1 MHQRR
6 KSRPSRLVRRLIVAL
21 GAVAMLG
28 VLVLVWMRWHEPK
41 SPAERYVITGV
52 RRSDLFP
59 TQVASGRVESAKR
72 TVIDCQLENISVGV
86 SRGGPRAF
94 AGGASTLLSVI
105 PEGTTVKKGEVLA
118 VLDSADYE
126 ELLRLQ
132 RITVE
137 RSKSD
142 KLQAELNL
150 DIAKLQ
156 LQEFTEGTLHETIE
170 DFEGKIFLSRSDLER
185 ANDRLTWSRKMKEKG
200 YAPASQVSTDEYR
213 RAQMALALTQQD
225 SAYALFKKFT
235 APKTAHVLGAAVEEA
250 TTLLHYEEMRL
261 NRHLGRLAM
270 LEKQVE
276 NCTIRAPH
284 DGFLIY
290 ANNGDRAIV
299 IEPGVP
305 VRQKQHLF
313 YLPDLNEMEV
323 VALLSQA
330 IIDKVGPGMRAK
342 VQVEGVPNLE
352 IEGHVASV
360 APMAT
365 FNFRSDVQYFEGIV
379 KIENNPPGLRPG
391 MSAEIEIAMPP
402 RNNVLAVPSEA
413 IRSEDG
419 HDVCLVVHDD
429 VLERRE
435 VKLGQ
440 VTSDLSEVTQGLEE
454 GEQVVLNP
462 LSEDASKD
470 ATSVAS
476 DPPAAVT
483 SVSHPAPASGVVA
496 ALH

>member
-1 MHQRR
+1 
-6 KSRPSRLVRRLIVAL
+6 
-21 GAVAMLG
+21 
-28 VLVLVWMRWHEPK
+28 
-41 SPAERYVITGV
+41 
-52 RRSDLFP
+52 
-59 TQVASGRVESAKR
+59 
-72 TVIDCQLENISVGV
+72 
-86 SRGGPRAF
+86 
-94 AGGASTLLSVI
+94 
-105 PEGTTVKKGEVLA
+105 
-118 VLDSADYE
+118 
-126 ELLRLQ
+126 
-132 RITVE
+132 
-137 RSKSD
+137 
-142 KLQAELNL
+142 
-150 DIAKLQ
+150 
-156 LQEFTEGTLHETIE
+156 
-170 DFEGKIFLSRSDLER
+170 
-185 ANDRLTWSRKMKEKG
+185 
-200 YAPASQVSTDEYR
+200 
-213 RAQMALALTQQD
+213 
-225 SAYALFKKFT
+225 
-235 APKTAHVLGAAVEEA
+235 VLGAAVEEA
-250 TTLLHYEEMRL
+250 TTLLHYEELRL
-261 NRHLGRLAM
+261 QRHLQRLAM

-299 IEPGVP
+299 IEPGLP

-313 YLPDLNEMEV
+313 YLPDLNDMEV
-323 VALLSQA
+323 VAMLNQE

-342 VQVEGVPNLE
+342 VQVEGAPNLD

-379 KIENNPPGLRPG
+379 KIENTPQGLRPG
-391 MSAEIEIAMPP
+391 MTAEIEIAMPP

-413 IRSEDG
+413 VRSEDG

-440 VTSDLSEVTQGLEE
+440 VTRDLSEVTQGLEE

-462 LSEDASKD
+462 SSEDASKD
-470 ATSVAS
+470 GTSVAS

-483 SVSHPAPASGVVA
+483 SVSHPVSASGVVA

>member
-6 KSRPSRLVRRLIVAL
+6 KSQPSRIVRRLIVAL

-28 VLVLVWMRWHEPK
+28 VLVFVWMRWHEPK

-52 RRSDLFP
+52 RRSNLFP

-72 TVIDCQLENISVGV
+72 TVIDCELENVSVGV
-86 SRGGPRAF
+86 GRGGPRAF
-94 AGGASTLLSVI
+94 AAGASTLLSVV
-105 PEGTTVKKGEVLA
+105 PEGTTVKKGDVLA
-118 VLDSADYE
+118 VLDSSDYE

-142 KLQAELNL
+142 KLQADLNL
-150 DIAKLQ
+150 EIAKLQ

-185 ANDRLTWSRKMKEKG
+185 ANERLTWTRHMKEKG
-200 YAPASQVSTDEYR
+200 YAPASQVATDEFR
-213 RAQMALALTQQD
+213 QAQMAQALAQQD

-235 APKTAHVLGAAVEEA
+235 APTTARVLGAAVEQA
-250 TTLLHYEEMRL
+250 KTLLHYEELRFH
-261 NRHLGRLAM
+261 RHLERLAM

-290 ANNGDRAIV
+290 ANNGDRALV
-299 IEPGVP
+299 IEPGTP

-313 YLPDLNEMEV
+313 YLPDLNDMEV
-323 VALLSQA
+323 VAMLHQA
-330 IIDKVGPGMRAK
+330 IIDQVGPGMRAR
-342 VQVEGVPNLE
+342 VQVEGVPDLE
-352 IEGHVASV
+352 IEGHVASI
-360 APMAT
+360 APMPT
-365 FNFRSDVQYFEGIV
+365 FNWRSDVQYFEGIV
-379 KIENNPPGLRPG
+379 KIENKPQGLRPG
-391 MSAEIEIAMPP
+391 MTAEVEIALPR

-413 IRSEDG
+413 VRSEDG

-429 VLERRE
+429 TLERRE

-440 VTSDLSEVTQGLEE
+440 VTRDLAEVTKGLEE

-462 LSEDASKD
+462 TSEDASLD

-476 DPPAAVT
+476 DPPAAPT
-483 SVSHPAPASGVVA
+483 SVSHPASSSGVVA

>member
-1 MHQRR
+1 MHQRGI
-6 KSRPSRLVRRLIVAL
+6 SRPSRFIRRFTVAL
-21 GAVAMLG
+21 GAIAI
-28 VLVLVWMRWHEPK
+28 LVVPSLIWMRWYQPK
-41 SPAERYVITGV
+41 SPAEGYTITGV

-59 TQVASGRVESAKR
+59 TQIASGRLESSKR
-72 TVIDCQLENISVGV
+72 TVIDCELQNIAVGAG
-86 SRGGPRAF
+86 RGGPRAF
-94 AGGASTLLSVI
+94 AGGASVLLSVV
-105 PEGTTVKKGEVLA
+105 PEGTTVKKGDVLA
-118 VLDSADYE
+118 VLDSSDYE

-137 RSKSD
+137 RSKSE

-156 LQEFTEGTLHETIE
+156 LQEFTEGTMQETIE

-185 ANDRLTWSRKMKEKG
+185 ANDRLNWSRRMNQKG
-200 YAPASQVSTDEYR
+200 YVPASQVSTDEFR

-235 APKTAHVLGAAVEEA
+235 APKTVHVLGGAVEEA
-250 TTLLHYEEMRL
+250 TTLLDYERL
-261 NRHLGRLAM
+261 RLKRHLDRLAL

-284 DGFLIY
+284 NGFVIY
-290 ANNGDRAIV
+290 ASNRDRGLY

-305 VRQKQHLF
+305 VFQKQHLF

-323 VALLSQA
+323 VATLDQA
-330 IIDKVGPGMRAK
+330 IVNQVSPGMRAK
-342 VQVEGVPNLE
+342 VQVEGAPNVE

-365 FNFRSDVQYFEGIV
+365 FNFRSDVQFFEGIV
-379 KIENNPPGLRPG
+379 KIENSPRGLRPG
-391 MSAEIEIAMPP
+391 MTAEIEIAMP
-402 RNNVLAVPSEA
+402 RRTNVLAVPAEA
-413 IRSEDG
+413 VRSEDG

-429 VLERRE
+429 TLERRE

-440 VTSDLSEVTQGLEE
+440 VTRDLAEVTKGLEE

-462 LSEDASKD
+462 TSEDASRD

-483 SVSHPAPASGVVA
+483 SVSHPASASGVVA